1 MIGAI
6 ITIIFFLLKW
16 VLIIEYFFLGLVVP
30 FSIYIDNFEQ
40 ILHNGTL
47 FIIFF
52 MLCVMVFFAFY
63 ISKKRKE
70 KISTY
75 FIIIAV
81 ISILIAYLLMRVIY
95 KQLDPELYSLIALNG
110 SHIENDLST
119 TFQYVSSA
127 TVIPNIVSTIVYK
140 VLIIK
145 EDKRNLIKEQEQQL
159 KEQKRKQEIE
169 DTNKE
174 IEYLKKLNDLEKLLK
189 EETINQERFDY
200 LKSKLDKQYNK
211 L

>member
-6 ITIIFFLLKW
+6 ITIVFFLLKW
-16 VLIIEYFFLGLVVP
+16 ALIIEYFFLGLVVP

-75 FIIIAV
+75 FAIIAV

-110 SHIENDLST
+110 SDIENDLST

-145 EDKRNLIKEQEQQL
+145 EDKRNLLKEQEQQL

-200 LKSKLDKQYNK
+200 LKSKLDKQHNK